1 MASMDLS
8 KEDIEIVE
16 YGSKGREGSTS
27 EYTIDRAAERRGL
40 NIFSTQVNTKARHPD
55 YPSSMFI
62 YLLCSLDRSNIGN
75 ARVLNSDTGNS
86 LQQTIH
92 LSNTDYTTALMIFL
106 VAYFLFETPSNYL
119 LKRFT
124 PSRWIA
130 FLMFSWGAMTM
141 CLGAANNFSSLTAIR
156 FLLGMFEAGLF
167 PGLVYFLTF
176 WYRPEERALRV
187 ALILASASLA
197 GAFGGAIAYGVG
209 RMNLTS
215 GLEAWRWL
223 FLLEGIPSCA
233 LAFIVFFFFPDYPE
247 TASSRW
253 LSAEEKELA
262 IERIKGV
269 ASLGHDKVT
278 WEEAKETVMD
288 WRLYLHYLLHLRL
301 RSLLLHIPLRPTIVS
316 GLGYSGLTAQLFTV
330 PPYACAYVITC
341 FVSWLSDRYEARS
354 YVAGGSLLIAGI
366 MFIVEGV
373 LAPTAFK
380 ARYAVLCFAVS
391 FAFGSIPPLL
401 SWLTA
406 NLRST
411 ASATLGVPMNV
422 SMGAIGQIIGVYIYL
437 SKEAPGYPTGHFTN
451 AGFALLG
458 TVVALVLRFVYVRR
472 NRNLAPGEKQWRL

>member
-1 MASMDLS
+1 MASNSS
-8 KEDIEIVE
+8 KEDIEKVE
-16 YGSKGREGSTS
+16 YGSKEQGSTL
-27 EYTIDRAAERRGL
+27 EYIVDYAAERRL
-40 NIFSTQVNTKARHPD
+40 IRRLDIRIV
-55 YPSSMFI
+55 PSSMLI

-75 ARVLNSDTGNS
+75 AKVLNSDTGDS

-92 LSNTDYTTALMIFL
+92 LSNHDYTTALMVFL

-119 LKRFT
+119 LKRFN

-130 FLMFSWGAMTM
+130 FLMFAWGAMTM
-141 CLGAANNFSSLTAIR
+141 CLGAASNYGSLTAVR

-209 RMNLTS
+209 KMNGAG

-223 FLLEGIPSCA
+223 FILEGIPSCA
-233 LAFIVFFFFPDYPE
+233 LAFAVFFFFPDYPE
-247 TASSRW
+247 TAKW
-253 LSAEEKELA
+253 LSDEERELA

-269 ASLGHDKVT
+269 ASLGHEKIT
-278 WEEAKETVMD
+278 WAEAKDTLMD
-288 WRLYLHYLLHLRL
+288 WRLYLHYLVYICISVPFSSI
-301 RSLLLHIPLRPTIVS
+301 SLFAPTIVS
-316 GLGYSGLTAQLFTV
+316 GLGYTGLTAQLFTV

-341 FVSWLSDRYEARS
+341 TVSWLSDRLEARG
-354 YVAGGSLLIAGI
+354 YVAGSSLFIAGI
-366 MFIVEGV
+366 MFIIEGV

-380 ARYAVLCFAVS
+380 ARYGILCLAVS

-451 AGFALLG
+451 AAFALLG
-458 TVVALVLRFVYVRR
+458 SIVALILRTLYVRR
-472 NRNLAPGEKQWRL
+472 NRDLAPGEKQWRL